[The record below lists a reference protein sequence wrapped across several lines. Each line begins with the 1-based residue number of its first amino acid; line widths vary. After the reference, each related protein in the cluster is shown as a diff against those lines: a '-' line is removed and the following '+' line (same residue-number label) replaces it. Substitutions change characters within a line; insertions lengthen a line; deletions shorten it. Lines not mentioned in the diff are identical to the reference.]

1 MLLDDGNEMA
11 DKLFQQHEAARK
23 AAEATTKRYESS
35 SKDIGTKIS
44 TDKGGKTE
52 RLRAEHTV

>member
-1 MLLDDGNEMA
+1 MA
-11 DKLFQQHEAARK
+11 WR
-23 AAEATTKRYESS
+23 TS